1 MRVESLDIH
10 ITDRCNLKCKYCYLQ
25 QGNAVTRPDISD
37 EIIAVLPE
45 VTRRLGVKKINF
57 FGGEPLLARDRIEK
71 IVATVGDSVR
81 YSIVTNGVVGDD
93 SLRDFLRAHKIGVQ
107 RSIDGC
113 PQACA
118 LNRPDVTEK
127 YVELTPVFADKGRPR
142 RSTITENAAPLLY
155 RSWLWLKKN
164 GFGSGWTPIPDNYK
178 AWSDESIAA
187 FVEQM
192 KLIARD
198 LVEDVRAGKSPFYN
212 YWFTRLGPAIRTPD
226 KEQAKGCG
234 AGQSLLALRQ
244 DGAFFACHRFV
255 TDDILSDWC
264 FGHVWDVLEGKPL
277 RAGPSAHKAIE
288 TCKKN
293 FATAEVFSECHACE
307 AKAGC
312 AGGCYHVNRAVNGD
326 PAKPEL
332 TWCKLRRNLLP
343 VVRWV
348 DKQIGKQRPDWW
360 RGNQTAKIKQC
371 QCRPHPKA
379 QSADE
384 HVVLPPQFQCGEC
397 CGSVARKMIRET

>member
-1 MRVESLDIH
+1 M
-10 ITDRCNLKCKYCYLQ
+10 
-25 QGNAVTRPDISD
+25 
-37 EIIAVLPE
+37 IACLPE
-45 VTRRLGVKKINF
+45 VVKRLGVKTLNF

-81 YSIVTNGVVGDD
+81 YSIVTNGVVGDE

-118 LNRPDVTEK
+118 LNRPDVTDK
-127 YVELTPVFADKGRPR
+127 YVELTPIFADKGRAR

-164 GFGSGWTPIPDNYK
+164 GFGSSWTPIPDNYK
-178 AWSDESIAA
+178 PWSDESIAA

-198 LVEDVRAGKSPFYN
+198 LVEDVRSGKPPFYN
-212 YWFTRLGPAIRTPD
+212 YWFARLGPALRTPD
-226 KEQAKGCG
+226 KEQARGCG

-277 RAGPSAHKAIE
+277 RPGPSARTAIE

-293 FATAEVFSECHACE
+293 FATAEVFAECHTCE
-307 AKAGC
+307 ARAGC
-312 AGGCYHVNRAVNGD
+312 AGGCYHVNRAVNRD
-326 PAKPEL
+326 PARPDQ
-332 TWCKLRRNLLP
+332 TWCKLRRGLLP
-343 VVRWV
+343 VVRWI
-348 DKQIGKQRPDWW
+348 DEQIGKQNPNWW
-360 RGNQTAKIKQC
+360 RQVQPKTNQKC
-371 QCRPHPKA
+371 QCK
-379 QSADE
+379 
-384 HVVLPPQFQCGEC
+384 
-397 CGSVARKMIRET
+397 K